1 MSRPVTAVRRCLATA
16 ALVAAVAPATA
27 PAADTA
33 SASAACPGADDV
45 PSTQTLKQAR
55 AATLCLINRE
65 RTRRG
70 LVVVHSQTRLRKA
83 ATRHSRNMVRHHFF
97 DHSSPAGSTAA
108 TRVRAAGYLRG
119 VASFQL
125 GENIGAG
132 ESVFAT
138 PAAMVDAWM
147 HSPGHRFNILHRSFR
162 DIGIG
167 IVLGTPSGGDGA
179 TYTTDFGVRR

>member
-1 MSRPVTAVRRCLATA
+1 M
-16 ALVAAVAPATA
+16 
-27 PAADTA
+27 
-33 SASAACPGADDV
+33 
-45 PSTQTLKQAR
+45 KQAR

-70 LVVVHSQTRLRKA
+70 MGLVHSQTRLRNA
-83 ATRHSRNMVRHHFF
+83 ATKHSRAMVSKGFF

-119 VASFQL
+119 AASFQL

-132 ESVFAT
+132 ESALAT

-147 HSPGHRFNILHRSFR
+147 HSAGHRYNILHRSFR

-167 IVLGTPSGGDGA
+167 IVMGTPM
-179 TYTTDFGVRR
+179 GVGRRDLHDRLRRPPLEPQTARAAGRARGRPAAAARVH

>member
-1 MSRPVTAVRRCLATA
+1 VSRPVVAVRRSLAVALA
-16 ALVAAVAPATA
+16 AAAVAPAA
-27 PAADTA
+27 ASADTA
-33 SASAACPGADDV
+33 SAAAACPGAADV
-45 PSTQTLKQAR
+45 PTAATLKQAR

-70 LVVVHSQTRLRKA
+70 LRVVHSQTRLRKA
-83 ATRHSRNMVRHHFF
+83 ATRHSTSMVRKRFF

-108 TRVRAAGYLRG
+108 ARVRAAGYLRG
-119 VASFQL
+119 ASRFQL
-125 GENIGAG
+125 GENIGAAEG
-132 ESVFAT
+132 VFGT

-147 HSPGHRFNILHRSFR
+147 HSQAHRVNVLHRSFR

-167 IVLGTPSGGDGA
+167 IAIGTPTGGAGA

>member
-1 MSRPVTAVRRCLATA
+1 VSRPVVAVRRSLA
-16 ALVAAVAPATA
+16 AAVALTAIA
-27 PAADTA
+27 PAAA
-33 SASAACPGADDV
+33 MACPGADQV
-45 PSTQTLKQAR
+45 PTAATMKQAR

-65 RTRRG
+65 RTSRG
-70 LVVVHSQTRLRKA
+70 LREVHSQTRLRRA
-83 ATRHSRNMVRHHFF
+83 ATRHSRNMVRRHFF
-97 DHSSPAGSTAA
+97 DHSSPKGSTAA

-119 VASFQL
+119 ASTFQL

-132 ESVFAT
+132 ESVLST

-147 HSPGHRFNILHRSFR
+147 HSPGHRLNILHASFR

-167 IVLGTPSGGDGA
+167 IVRGTPMGGDGA